1 MNELIK
7 IEKSNV
13 GGDLIETVNARELHT
28 FLESRQGSNIMSEKL
43 VFLGGTC
50 NSSLWRDDAVQI
62 LESLGWTC
70 FNPVVAEWTE
80 EAKAKEEEVKKKA
93 DAQLFLITPR
103 MSGFFSF
110 MEALDAAHRGVR
122 VMLLVSETDPTFP
135 SAEYGLLSSSL
146 KPSLKLVKDA
156 GGLTMIA
163 PYDVCL
169 SALKL
174 L

>member
-1 MNELIK
+1 
-7 IEKSNV
+7 
-13 GGDLIETVNARELHT
+13 
-28 FLESRQGSNIMSEKL
+28 MSKL

-50 NSSLWRDDAVQI
+50 NGSLWRDDAIKI
-62 LESLGWTC
+62 LEPLGWTC
-70 FNPVVAEWTE
+70 FNPVVPNWTE
-80 EAKAKEEEVKKKA
+80 KAQAKEEAIKFRA

-103 MSGFFSF
+103 MTGFFSF

-122 VMLLVSETDPTFP
+122 VMLLVSKTDPTFQ
-135 SAEYGLLSSSL
+135 SAEYGLLASAIQ
-146 KPSLKLVKDA
+146 PSLQLVKDA
-156 GGLTMIA
+156 GGLTMFA